1 MSLSRSTYY
10 KRPDEMKADLRR
22 QSEAALRAAIENVV
36 ADWPCYGY
44 RRVTHELRR
53 RGIVVNHKKVA
64 RIMRHAALTPRRV
77 RRFIATTDSE
87 HDLPI
92 FPDLAKGFVPSGPD
106 QLWVADLT
114 YIRLSAQFI
123 YLAAILDAW
132 SRKVVGYAL
141 GNTLETRLTLAAL
154 DAALQSRRPAEGL
167 IHHSDRGS
175 QYAAK
180 PYRERLDLH
189 GIRGSMS
196 RKGNPYDN
204 AKAESFMK
212 TLKHE
217 EVLMAGYRD
226 LADVQQRL
234 FRFIDEVYNERRL
247 HSALGY
253 LPPNEFDQM
262 HRRQAVNR

>member
-1 MSLSRSTYY
+1 MSLARSSYY
-10 KRPDEMKADLRR
+10 KRSDP
-22 QSEAALRAAIENVV
+22 EAASLRDQAQAAMRAAIENVV
-36 ADWPCYGY
+36 ADWPFYGY

-64 RIMRHAALTPRRV
+64 RIMREAALTPRKV
-77 RRFIATTDSE
+77 RRFVATTDSD

-92 FPDLAKGFVPSGPD
+92 YPDLTKGLGLDRPD

-114 YIRLSAQFI
+114 YIRLGTQFV

-132 SRKVVGYAL
+132 SRKIVGYAL

-154 DAALQSRRPAEGL
+154 DAAIVDRLPPEGL

-180 PYRERLDLH
+180 AYRERLDLH

-217 EVLMAGYRD
+217 EVLLAGYRD
-226 LADVQQRL
+226 LDDVRRRL
-234 FRFIDEVYNERRL
+234 PRFIEDVYNARRL

-253 LPPNEFDQM
+253 LPPDEFEQL
-262 HRRQAVNR
+262 HARRAVNS